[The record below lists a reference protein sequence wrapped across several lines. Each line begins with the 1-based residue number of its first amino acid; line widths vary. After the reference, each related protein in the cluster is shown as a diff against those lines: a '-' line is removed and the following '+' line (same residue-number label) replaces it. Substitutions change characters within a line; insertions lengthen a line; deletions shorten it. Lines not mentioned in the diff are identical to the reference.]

1 MKRWKTGVKFRRRGR
16 KLLTMAVIAA
26 VAVTAAPAMPGNT
39 GGFRASADTK
49 KSAAFEQGASEQ
61 GTSERTAA
69 RADHD
74 NTVRIGGRFHAG
86 GFRGIPEGKAIE
98 TATKKETK
106 KVEGVRLIR
115 PLTENGRLTR
125 ETAGSGTGRSIRTK
139 NSILDDLKNLIGSA
153 ADRTASKQTTETE
166 SAAAVS
172 APDNGTSKYYYSK
185 LTAKEKILYNAI
197 LTCAADPYK
206 LQRVVFNTNSS
217 SKQSGFT
224 EDQVEFVYYGLC
236 YDHPELFWLWMADS
250 PVKQGVEEVNNAD
263 GSSTKITNTGKGKY
277 NWYVWIDYNSTYDSG
292 MHRDA
297 YDQTGYYF
305 TKSRLQKMAQQ
316 LDRAANNFLSD
327 INLNQPKAVVALEIH
342 DKYLKTVSYNSS
354 AAQADASF
362 YHRAHTAYGALVD
375 HAAVCDGYSLG
386 LKYLLSRAGIP
397 SVMVPGIVGTGSDRS
412 NYGGHAWNLVQLGSK
427 WYEVDSTWDDDGAA
441 GHEHTYFNLTTKNM
455 TTMKDPVIRKTVH
468 HYRDENIM
476 NPNNGY
482 WFGTGVRKALPTA
495 ASSHFQ
501 YSYVSQHGKTLPDN
515 TDPLGRT
522 VSFGTSVNGAFRSF
536 GTSKDEARWTVR
548 VLTGS
553 GTGLKRNGTLWS
565 AAVTVPS
572 DSALTVQ
579 KDFTTASQ
587 AFTLSRSGR
596 DSGSRQVSARVTY
609 DNGTT
614 GIVQD
619 TLGIRTEAAL
629 RPASFTYSGTPKSPA
644 LLLTSY
650 GDALA
655 AAEYSAVFAGKNSP
669 EDPAGSPDTAGSAI
683 GRYAVRVQF
692 SGFLQ
697 QQKPTVLY
705 YSILPAAPS
714 LRTLKSLTPAA
725 KKKVKNRKAV
735 KGPQSMKVSWKTLK
749 SASGASGYEI
759 QYSTTKK
766 FSAGRTTTKT
776 VRKLSTGELTLRK
789 LKSGVRYYVRIRSFA
804 TGPVFDVAEG
814 SSSASPENPLMTIR
828 LRTAWFRTMTRTA

>member
-39 GGFRASADTK
+39 GGFQASADTK
-49 KSAAFEQGASEQ
+49 EPAAFEQGASEQ

-74 NTVRIGGRFHAG
+74 NAVRIGGRLHAG

-441 GHEHTYFNLTTKNM
+441 GSLLNLIHQDDCLLAGGGIQIGKGFI
-455 TTMKDPVIRKTVH
+455 KQQHVH
-468 HYRDENIM
+468 ISDHD
-476 NPNNGY
+476 
-482 WFGTGVRKALPTA
+482 A
-495 ASSHFQ
+495 A
-501 YSYVSQHGKTLPDN
+501 
-515 TDPLGRT
+515 
-522 VSFGTSVNGAFRSF
+522 
-536 GTSKDEARWTVR
+536 
-548 VLTGS
+548 
-553 GTGLKRNGTLWS
+553 
-565 AAVTVPS
+565 
-572 DSALTVQ
+572 
-579 KDFTTASQ
+579 
-587 AFTLSRSGR
+587 
-596 DSGSRQVSARVTY
+596 
-609 DNGTT
+609 
-614 GIVQD
+614 
-619 TLGIRTEAAL
+619 
-629 RPASFTYSGTPKSPA
+629 
-644 LLLTSY
+644 
-650 GDALA
+650 
-655 AAEYSAVFAGKNSP
+655 
-669 EDPAGSPDTAGSAI
+669 
-683 GRYAVRVQF
+683 
-692 SGFLQ
+692 
-697 QQKPTVLY
+697 
-705 YSILPAAPS
+705 
-714 LRTLKSLTPAA
+714 
-725 KKKVKNRKAV
+725 
-735 KGPQSMKVSWKTLK
+735 
-749 SASGASGYEI
+749 
-759 QYSTTKK
+759 
-766 FSAGRTTTKT
+766 
-776 VRKLSTGELTLRK
+776 
-789 LKSGVRYYVRIRSFA
+789 
-804 TGPVFDVAEG
+804 
-814 SSSASPENPLMTIR
+814 
-828 LRTAWFRTMTRTA
+828 